1 MAIAGGAAQEVVY
14 SGDVNL
20 TGTVDANDAQLVY
33 NLYNVSYDDFSIVS
47 MEKYL
52 RADVNGS
59 GNVDINDAA
68 AVIAAILRY

>member
-1 MAIAGGAAQEVVY
+1 
-14 SGDVNL
+14 
-20 TGTVDANDAQLVY
+20 
-33 NLYNVSYDDFSIVS
+33 